1 MEQTKKFEV
10 VIRSDAGDFKSNMKE
25 VYKYKDL
32 VTSFIHRNFISLYK
46 QTILGPSWIVLSP
59 LISSVIFTFIF
70 GGLAGMSTDN
80 VPQFL
85 FYLAGNNLWL
95 FFSSAFTGIAN
106 IFSANAY
113 LYGKVYFPRLV
124 LPLSQIGTS
133 AINFFVQFGI
143 LILFYFGYMLAG
155 AENFFSLSFLLLPII
170 LLQLGMLALGTGMII
185 AALTTKYRDLALVVV
200 FGVQLWL
207 YISPVVYP
215 VSSLS
220 GITRTLVLINPVTV
234 PMELFRIGLFGE
246 GTFVAW
252 AYAVSWA
259 LTLIF
264 LAIGL
269 KLFTKTERVFMDTI

>member
-1 MEQTKKFEV
+1 MEKFDV
-10 VIRSDAGDFKSNMKE
+10 VIRANTADFKSNMKE

-32 VTSFIHRNFISLYK
+32 VRSFINRNFISLYK
-46 QTILGPSWIVLSP
+46 QTVLGPTWIILSP
-59 LISSVIFTFIF
+59 LISSVIFTFVF

-85 FYLAGNNLWL
+85 FYLAGNNMWL

-133 AINFFVQFGI
+133 CINFFVQFT
-143 LILFYFGYMLAG
+143 LLLCFYGVYMALG
-155 AENFFSLSFLLLPII
+155 CGNFFTPVMLLLPVI
-170 LLQLGMLALGTGMII
+170 LIQLGILALGTGMII
-185 AALTTKYRDLALVVV
+185 ASLTTKYRDLALLVV
-200 FGVQLWL
+200 FGVQLWM
-207 YISPVVYP
+207 YVCPIVYP
-215 VSSLS
+215 VSSLT
-220 GITRTLVLINPVTV
+220 GITRTLVLINPVTT
-234 PMELFRIGLFGE
+234 PLELFRIGMFGE
-246 GTFVAW
+246 GTFIAW
-252 AYAVSWA
+252 SYGLSWV
-259 LTLIF
+259 LTAIF

>member
-1 MEQTKKFEV
+1 MEKFDV
-10 VIRSDAGDFKSNMKE
+10 VIRGDVADFKSNMKE
-25 VYKYKDL
+25 VYKYRDL
-32 VTSFIHRNFISLYK
+32 VRSFINRNFVSLYK
-46 QTILGPSWIVLSP
+46 QTILGPTWIVLSP

-85 FYLAGNNLWL
+85 FYLAGNNMWL

-133 AINFFVQFGI
+133 LINFFVQFALLLCFYGI
-143 LILFYFGYMLAG
+143 YMALG
-155 AENFFSLSFLLLPII
+155 STNFFSWTILLLPII
-170 LLQLGMLALGTGMII
+170 LLELGLLALGTGMIV
-185 AALTTKYRDLALVVV
+185 ASLTTKYRDLALLIV
-200 FGVQLWL
+200 FGVQLWM
-207 YISPVVYP
+207 YICPIVYP

-220 GITRTLVLINPVTV
+220 SLTYTLVLINPVTI
-234 PMELFRIGLFGE
+234 PLELFRIGLFGE

-252 AYAVSWA
+252 SYGLSWV
-259 LTLIF
+259 LTAIF

>member
-1 MEQTKKFEV
+1 MEQKYDV
-10 VIRSDAGDFKSNMKE
+10 VIRGNTADFKSNMKE

-32 VTSFIHRNFISLYK
+32 VWSFINRNFISLYK
-46 QTILGPSWIVLSP
+46 QTILGPTWIILSP
-59 LISSVIFTFIF
+59 LISSVIFTFVF

-85 FYLAGNNLWL
+85 FYLAGNNMWL

-124 LPLSQIGTS
+124 LPLAQIGTS
-133 AINFFVQFGI
+133 IINFFVQFSLL
-143 LILFYFGYMLAG
+143 LIFYIVYMAMG
-155 AENFFSLSFLLLPII
+155 VSNFFTPVLFLLPIL

-185 AALTTKYRDLALVVV
+185 ASLTTKYRDLALLVT
-200 FGVQLWL
+200 FGVQLWM
-207 YISPVVYP
+207 YICPIVYP

-220 GITRTLVLINPVTV
+220 SITRILVLINPVTM
-234 PMELFRIGLFGE
+234 PLELFRIGMFGE
-246 GTFVAW
+246 GTFIVW
-252 AYAVSWA
+252 SYVVSWI
-259 LTLIF
+259 LTAIF

>member
-1 MEQTKKFEV
+1 MENFDV

-25 VYKYKDL
+25 VYKYRDL
-32 VTSFIHRNFISLYK
+32 VRSFINRNFASLYK
-46 QTILGPSWIVLSP
+46 QTIFGPAWIVLSP
-59 LISSVIFTFIF
+59 LISSVIFTFVF

-85 FYLAGNNLWL
+85 FYLAGNSMWL
-95 FFSSAFTGIAN
+95 YFSSAFTGIAN

-133 AINFFVQFGI
+133 LINFLVQLGI
-143 LILFYFGYMLAG
+143 LILFYVCYIATGID
-155 AENFFSLSFLLLPII
+155 NFFSLSFLLLPVI
-170 LLQLGMLALGTGMII
+170 LLQLGLLALGTGMII
-185 AALTTKYRDLALVVV
+185 ASLTTKYRDLALVIVY
-200 FGVQLWL
+200 GVQLWM
-207 YISPVVYP
+207 YISPIVYP

-220 GITRTLVLINPVTV
+220 GLTYLLVLINPVTI
-234 PMELFRIGLFGE
+234 PFELFRIGLYGE

-252 AYAVSWA
+252 SYGVSWL
-259 LTLIF
+259 LTIIF

-269 KLFTKTERVFMDTI
+269 KLFSKTERVFMDTI

>member
-1 MEQTKKFEV
+1 MEKFDV
-10 VIRSDAGDFKSNMKE
+10 VIRANTADFKSNMKE

-32 VTSFIHRNFISLYK
+32 VRSFINRNFVSLYK
-46 QTILGPSWIVLSP
+46 QTVLGPTWIVLSP

-85 FYLAGNNLWL
+85 FYLAGNNMWL
-95 FFSSAFTGIAN
+95 YFSGAFTGIAN

-133 AINFFVQFGI
+133 IINFFVQFMLLLIFYGI
-143 LILFYFGYMLAG
+143 YLAMG
-155 AENFFSLSFLLLPII
+155 CTNFFTLAILLLPVI
-170 LLQLGMLALGTGMII
+170 LFQLGLLALGTGMII
-185 AALTTKYRDLALVVV
+185 ASLTTKYRDLALLIV
-200 FGVQLWL
+200 FGVQLWM
-207 YISPVVYP
+207 YVSPIVYP

-220 GITRTLVLINPVTV
+220 GITRTLVLMNPVTT
-234 PMELFRIGLFGE
+234 PLELFRIGMFGE
-246 GTFVAW
+246 GTFIAW
-252 AYAVSWA
+252 SYGLSWV
-259 LTLIF
+259 LTAIF

>member
-1 MEQTKKFEV
+1 MEKFDV
-10 VIRSDAGDFKSNMKE
+10 VIRANTADFKSSMKE

-32 VTSFIHRNFISLYK
+32 VRSFINRNFVSLYK
-46 QTILGPSWIVLSP
+46 QTILGPTWIVLSP

-85 FYLAGNNLWL
+85 FYLAGNNMWL

-133 AINFFVQFGI
+133 MINFFVQFVLLLGFYGI
-143 LILFYFGYMLAG
+143 YMTMG
-155 AENFFSLSFLLLPII
+155 CTNFFTPTMLLLPII
-170 LLQLGMLALGTGMII
+170 LLELGMLALGTGMIV
-185 AALTTKYRDLALVVV
+185 ASLTTKYRDLALLIV
-200 FGVQLWL
+200 FGVQLWM
-207 YISPVVYP
+207 YISPIVYP
-215 VSSLS
+215 VSSLT

-234 PMELFRIGLFGE
+234 PLELFRIGMFGE
-246 GTFVAW
+246 GTFVVW
-252 AYAVSWA
+252 SYGLSWV
-259 LTLIF
+259 LTLFF

-269 KLFTKTERVFMDTI
+269 KLFTKTERIFMDTI

>member
-1 MEQTKKFEV
+1 MENFDV

-25 VYKYKDL
+25 VYKYRDL
-32 VTSFIHRNFISLYK
+32 VRSFINRNFASLYK
-46 QTILGPSWIVLSP
+46 QTILGPAWIVLSP
-59 LISSVIFTFIF
+59 LISSVIFTFVF

-85 FYLAGNNLWL
+85 FYLAGNSMWL
-95 FFSSAFTGIAN
+95 YFSSAFTGIAN

-133 AINFFVQFGI
+133 LINFLVQLGI
-143 LILFYFGYMLAG
+143 LILFYVCYIATGID
-155 AENFFSLSFLLLPII
+155 NFFSLSFLLLPVI
-170 LLQLGMLALGTGMII
+170 LLQLGLLALGTGMII
-185 AALTTKYRDLALVVV
+185 ASLTTKYRDLALVIVY
-200 FGVQLWL
+200 GVQLWM
-207 YISPVVYP
+207 YISPIVYP

-220 GITRTLVLINPVTV
+220 GLTYLLVLINPVTI
-234 PMELFRIGLFGE
+234 PFELFRIGLYGE

-252 AYAVSWA
+252 SYGVSWL
-259 LTLIF
+259 LTIIF

-269 KLFTKTERVFMDTI
+269 KLFSKTERVFMDTI